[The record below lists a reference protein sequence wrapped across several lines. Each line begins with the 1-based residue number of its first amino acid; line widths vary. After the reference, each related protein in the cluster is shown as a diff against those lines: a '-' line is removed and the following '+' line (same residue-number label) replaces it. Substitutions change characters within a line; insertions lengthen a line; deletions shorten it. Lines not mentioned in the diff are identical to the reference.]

1 MHYEVAL
8 TAYRNVVVLPIISEK
23 RSNRVSVMFMVIVTG
38 HIRHAMFESERFV
51 HLIL

>member
-1 MHYEVAL
+1 MHYDVAL

-38 HIRHAMFESERFV
+38 HIVMQCLNLN
-51 HLIL
+51 LIL